1 MTDPLRAALYLRV
14 STTRQAEVDLSIPD
28 QQAQTSAY
36 CVRQGW
42 RVVTEYVEPGASA
55 MDDNRPEFQ
64 RMIERACDDDHPID
78 AIVVHSF
85 SRFFRDAFGLEMYV
99 RKLAKHNVRLV
110 SITQELGDDPA
121 QVMMRQV
128 IALFDE
134 YQSREN
140 GKHVLRAMK
149 ENARQGFYNGSR
161 LPLGYTL
168 SEVDR
173 RGHRTKKKLVI
184 DPVEAETVRLIYRL
198 YLEGDGGKDPM
209 GVKEV
214 TKALN
219 AKGLRTRLGA
229 RFGVASVHKTLTN
242 PVYAGRWRFNQR
254 EAKTGRPKP
263 TGEIIEVAVPAII
276 EQLVFDKAQASLK
289 ARDPRILPPRV
300 VTGPI
305 LLTGLAHC
313 ATCGGAMTLR
323 TGTSKSGKVHRY
335 YSCSTAAR
343 VGKTGCKG
351 RSIAMDRLDG
361 LVTTHLADRL
371 LGPNRLAGLLT
382 SLAEKRA
389 SSNAEV
395 QERARVLQNEIAQ
408 ADEKLRRLYKLVEDG
423 VTDID
428 ETLAE
433 RLAALKSN
441 RDRAKAA
448 LERIKVQL
456 APHLTLDADQVERFG
471 AFMRERITTGET
483 TFRKAYLR
491 SIVDAIE
498 VDDKVI
504 RIHGSKASLEQAV
517 IAGEQI
523 GKGVR
528 SFIRKW
534 RAQGDSNPCFRR
546 ERANSGNPKKFL
558 SSVIPN
564 APRRHY
570 PRDAP
575 LRRKGWRRGRPRTL
589 ASPRRLRLRAVRCRA
604 DRVASRDRKP
614 PETSASSHKRRAR
627 RVPGREGPRRSAHD
641 A

>member
-1 MTDPLRAALYLRV
+1 MPLGYAL
-14 STTRQAEVDLSIPD
+14 AEVD
-28 QQAQTSAY
+28 Q
-36 CVRQGW
+36 
-42 RVVTEYVEPGASA
+42 
-55 MDDNRPEFQ
+55 
-64 RMIERACDDDHPID
+64 
-78 AIVVHSF
+78 
-85 SRFFRDAFGLEMYV
+85 
-99 RKLAKHNVRLV
+99 
-110 SITQELGDDPA
+110 
-121 QVMMRQV
+121 
-128 IALFDE
+128 
-134 YQSREN
+134 
-140 GKHVLRAMK
+140 
-149 ENARQGFYNGSR
+149 
-161 LPLGYTL
+161 
-168 SEVDR
+168 
-173 RGHRTKKKLVI
+173 RGHRTKKKLVT
-184 DPVEAETVRLIYRL
+184 DPVEAETVRMIYHL
-198 YLEGDGGKDPM
+198 YLEGEGGRGPM

-219 AKGLRTRLGA
+219 RQGLRTRLGA
-229 RFGVASVHKTLTN
+229 RFGVASVHKILTN

-254 EAKTGRPKP
+254 EAKTGRAKP
-263 TGEIIEVAVPAII
+263 ANEVIEVSVPAIL
-276 EQLVFDKAQASLK
+276 EQAVFDKVQVSLK
-289 ARDPRILPPRV
+289 GRDPRILPPRV

-382 SLAEKRA
+382 SLTENRA
-389 SSNAEV
+389 SSDAEV
-395 QERARVLQNEIAQ
+395 QERARVLQQEIAQ
-408 ADEKLRRLYKLVEDG
+408 ADDKLRRLYKLVEDG
-423 VTDID
+423 LTDID
-428 ETLAE
+428 ETLAD
-433 RLAALKSN
+433 RLGALKLE
-441 RDRAKAA
+441 RERAKAA

-456 APHLTLDADQVERFG
+456 APQITLEPDQVERFG
-471 AFMRERITTGET
+471 AFMREHITTGDT

-546 ERANSGNPKKFL
+546 ERA
-558 SSVIPN
+558 
-564 APRRHY
+564 
-570 PRDAP
+570 
-575 LRRKGWRRGRPRTL
+575 
-589 ASPRRLRLRAVRCRA
+589 
-604 DRVASRDRKP
+604 ASRP
-614 PETSASSHKRRAR
+614 
-627 RVPGREGPRRSAHD
+627 
-641 A
+641 

>member
-1 MTDPLRAALYLRV
+1 MNDTIRAALYLRV

-36 CVRQGW
+36 CARHSW
-42 RVVTEYVEPGASA
+42 RVIAEYVEPGASA

-78 AIVVHSF
+78 VIVVHSF

-168 SEVDR
+168 SEVEK

-198 YLEGDGGKDPM
+198 YLEGDGGKGPM

-219 AKGLRTRLGA
+219 ARGLRTRLGA
-229 RFGVASVHKTLTN
+229 RFGVASVHKILAN
-242 PVYAGRWRFNQR
+242 PVYAGSWRFNQR
-254 EAKTGRPKP
+254 EAKTGRAK
-263 TGEIIEVAVPAII
+263 TANEIIEVAVPAII
-276 EQLVFDKAQASLK
+276 ERPVFDRAQASLK

-371 LGPNRLAGLLT
+371 FGPNRLAGLLT
-382 SLAEKRA
+382 SLSEKRA
-389 SSNAEV
+389 SNDAEV
-395 QERARVLQNEIAQ
+395 QERARILQQEIAQ
-408 ADEKLRRLYKLVEDG
+408 ADHKLRRLYKLVEDG

-428 ETLAE
+428 ETLAD
-433 RLAALKSN
+433 RLTALKSD
-441 RDRAKAA
+441 RDRAKVA

-456 APHLTLDADQVERFG
+456 APKFTLEPDQVERFG

-491 SIVDAIE
+491 SIVEAVE
-498 VDDKVI
+498 VDDEVI

-546 ERANSGNPKKFL
+546 ERA
-558 SSVIPN
+558 
-564 APRRHY
+564 
-570 PRDAP
+570 
-575 LRRKGWRRGRPRTL
+575 
-589 ASPRRLRLRAVRCRA
+589 
-604 DRVASRDRKP
+604 
-614 PETSASSHKRRAR
+614 TS
-627 RVPGREGPRRSAHD
+627 
-641 A
+641 

>member
-1 MTDPLRAALYLRV
+1 MTDPIRAALYLRV

-28 QQAQTSAY
+28 QQVQTSAY
-36 CVRQGW
+36 CARRGW
-42 RVVTEYVEPGASA
+42 RVVAEYVEPGASA

-99 RKLAKHNVRLV
+99 RKLAKHGVRLV
-110 SITQELGDDPA
+110 SITQELGDDPS

-140 GKHVLRAMK
+140 AKHVLRAMK

-161 LPLGYTL
+161 LPLGYAL
-168 SEVDR
+168 SEVEK

-198 YLEGDGGKDPM
+198 YLEGDAGRGPM

-214 TKALN
+214 TKTLN
-219 AKGLRTRLGA
+219 GRGMRTRLGA
-229 RFGVASVHKTLTN
+229 RFGVASVHKILTN
-242 PVYAGRWRFNQR
+242 PVYVGRWRFNQR
-254 EAKTGRPKP
+254 EAKTGRAKA
-263 TGEIIEVAVPAII
+263 ENEVIEVAVPAII
-276 EQLVFDKAQASLK
+276 EQPVFDKLQASLK

-335 YSCSTAAR
+335 YTCSTAAR

-351 RSIAMDRLDG
+351 RSIAMDKLDG

-371 LGPNRLAGLLT
+371 LGPSRLAGLLT
-382 SLAEKRA
+382 SLADKRA
-389 SSNAEV
+389 SGNAEV
-395 QERARVLQNEIAQ
+395 QERAGALNAEIFH
-408 ADEKLRRLYKLVEDG
+408 ADDKLRRLYKMVEDG

-428 ETLAE
+428 DVLGD
-433 RLAALKSN
+433 RLAALKSV

-448 LERIKVQL
+448 LERIKIQS
-456 APHLTLDADQVERFG
+456 APNITLESDQIERFG

-534 RAQGDSNPCFRR
+534 RARKDSN
-546 ERANSGNPKKFL
+546 L
-558 SSVIPN
+558 
-564 APRRHY
+564 
-570 PRDAP
+570 
-575 LRRKGWRRGRPRTL
+575 
-589 ASPRRLRLRAVRCRA
+589 
-604 DRVASRDRKP
+604 
-614 PETSASSHKRRAR
+614 
-627 RVPGREGPRRSAHD
+627 
-641 A
+641 

>member
-1 MTDPLRAALYLRV
+1 MTDTLRAALYLRV

-36 CVRQGW
+36 CARQGW
-42 RVVTEYVEPGASA
+42 RVVAEYIEPGASA

-78 AIVVHSF
+78 AVVVHSF

-99 RKLAKHNVRLV
+99 RKLAKHGVRLV

-161 LPLGYTL
+161 LPLGYAL
-168 SEVDR
+168 SEVDK

-198 YLEGDGGKDPM
+198 YLEGDGGKGPM

-219 AKGLRTRLGA
+219 GQGLRTRLGA
-229 RFGVASVHKTLTN
+229 RFGVASVHKILTN

-263 TGEIIEVAVPAII
+263 AGEIIEVPVPAII
-276 EQLVFDKAQASLK
+276 EQLVFDSVQGSLK

-343 VGKTGCKG
+343 IGKTACKG

-361 LVTTHLADRL
+361 LVTSHLADRL

-382 SLAEKRA
+382 SLTEKRA
-389 SSNAEV
+389 SSDAEV
-395 QERARVLQNEIAQ
+395 QERARVLQQEIAQ
-408 ADEKLRRLYKLVEDG
+408 TDDKLRRLYKMVEDG

-428 ETLAE
+428 ETLAD
-433 RLAALKSN
+433 RLAALKS
-441 RDRAKAA
+441 DRAHAKAA

-456 APHLTLDADQVERFG
+456 APQLTFDADQVERFG
-471 AFMRERITTGET
+471 AFMRERITTGDT

-498 VDDKVI
+498 VDEKVI
-504 RIHGSKASLEQAV
+504 RIHGSKATLEQAA

-528 SFIRKW
+528 GFIRKW
-534 RAQGDSNPCFRR
+534 RATTP
-546 ERANSGNPKKFL
+546 
-558 SSVIPN
+558 SST
-564 APRRHY
+564 AP
-570 PRDAP
+570 P
-575 LRRKGWRRGRPRTL
+575 LI
-589 ASPRRLRLRAVRCRA
+589 S
-604 DRVASRDRKP
+604 
-614 PETSASSHKRRAR
+614 
-627 RVPGREGPRRSAHD
+627 
-641 A
+641 

>member
-1 MTDPLRAALYLRV
+1 MTDPVRAALYLRV

-36 CVRQGW
+36 CGRHGW
-42 RVVTEYVEPGASA
+42 RVVAEYVEPGASA

-78 AIVVHSF
+78 VIVVHSL

-161 LPLGYTL
+161 LPLGYAL
-168 SEVDR
+168 SEVEK

-198 YLEGDGGKDPM
+198 HLEGESGRGPM

-219 AKGLRTRLGA
+219 GKGLRTRLGA
-229 RFGVASVHKTLTN
+229 RFGVASVHKILTN

-254 EAKTGRPKP
+254 EAKSGRAKP
-263 TGEIIEVAVPAII
+263 ANEVIEIGVPAII
-276 EQLVFDKAQASLK
+276 EQSVFEKARTSLA
-289 ARDPRILPPRV
+289 ARDPRVLPPRV

-323 TGTSKSGKVHRY
+323 TGTSKSGRVYRY
-335 YSCSTAAR
+335 YTCSTAAR
-343 VGKTGCKG
+343 VGHSGCKG

-371 LGPNRLAGLLT
+371 LGPSRLAGLLS
-382 SLAEKRA
+382 SLAAKRA
-389 SSNAEV
+389 FSDTEV
-395 QERARVLQNEIAQ
+395 RERAGILQSEIAQ
-408 ADEKLRRLYKLVEDG
+408 ADDKLRRLYKMVEDG

-433 RLAALKSN
+433 RLAALKSE
-441 RDRAKAA
+441 RDRARAA
-448 LERIKVQL
+448 LERIKVQI
-456 APHLTLDADQVERFG
+456 APDIALDPDRIERFG

-498 VDDKVI
+498 VDDKTI
-504 RIHGSKASLEQAV
+504 RIHGSKASLEQAA

-528 SFIRKW
+528 GFIRKW
-534 RAQGDSNPCFRR
+534 RAQEDSNPCFRR
-546 ERANSGNPKKFL
+546 EGA
-558 SSVIPN
+558 
-564 APRRHY
+564 
-570 PRDAP
+570 
-575 LRRKGWRRGRPRTL
+575 
-589 ASPRRLRLRAVRCRA
+589 
-604 DRVASRDRKP
+604 ASRQ
-614 PETSASSHKRRAR
+614 
-627 RVPGREGPRRSAHD
+627 
-641 A
+641 